1 VRRALAAALTAAVLL
16 AGCGG
21 GGGSDTPKVVTKA
34 LYIAQ
39 ADEVCAGL
47 SERFNSAGASDPTT
61 PKEIVDSAN
70 VLADLYGDLRDG
82 LRKLKLPS
90 RAPDRIGAQLY
101 VTSVNST
108 NALLGQLR
116 SSAQSFEDAVKA
128 KNARKIESTGN
139 DVRSALDAFRAA
151 QAQANTRAIAY
162 GFNLCGNLN

>member
-1 VRRALAAALTAAVLL
+1 VRRAIAAALTAAVLL

-21 GGGSDTPKVVTKA
+21 GGGSDTPKVVTKD

-47 SERFNSAGASDPTT
+47 GERFNSAGASDPTT
-61 PKEIVDSAN
+61 PKQIVDSAN
-70 VLADLYGDLRDG
+70 VLADLYGDLLKG
-82 LRKLKLPS
+82 LKKLKLPS
-90 RAPDRIGAQLY
+90 RAPDRVGAQLY
-101 VTSVNST
+101 LTSVDST
-108 NALLGQLR
+108 NALLGQLQ
-116 SSAQSFEDAVKA
+116 SSSKSFVSAVDAKD
-128 KNARKIESTGN
+128 KRKIASTGN

>member
-1 VRRALAAALTAAVLL
+1 MRRAIAAALTAALLL

-21 GGGSDTPKVVTKA
+21 GGGSDAPKVVTKD

-39 ADEVCAGL
+39 ADEVCSGL
-47 SERFNSAGASDPTT
+47 SERFNSAGSSDPTT
-61 PKEIVDSAN
+61 PKQIADSAN
-70 VLADLYGDLRDG
+70 VLADLYGDLAG
-82 LRKLKLPS
+82 SLKKLKLPT
-90 RAPDRIGAQLY
+90 RNADRVGAQLY
-101 VTSVNST
+101 LTSVSDT

-116 SSAQSFEDAVKA
+116 SSADSFVAAVAA
-128 KNARKIESTGN
+128 KNRRKIESTGN

>member
-1 VRRALAAALTAAVLL
+1 MAAALTAAVLL

-21 GGGSDTPKVVTKA
+21 GGGSDTPKVVTKD

-61 PKEIVDSAN
+61 PKQIADSAN
-70 VLADLYGDLRDG
+70 VLADLYGDLAG
-82 LRKLKLPS
+82 SLKKLKLPT
-90 RAPDRIGAQLY
+90 RNADRVGAQLY
-101 VTSVNST
+101 LTSVGDT

-116 SSAQSFEDAVKA
+116 SSADSFVAAVAA
-128 KNARKIESTGN
+128 KNRRKIESTGN
-139 DVRSALDAFRAA
+139 DVRSALDEFRAA